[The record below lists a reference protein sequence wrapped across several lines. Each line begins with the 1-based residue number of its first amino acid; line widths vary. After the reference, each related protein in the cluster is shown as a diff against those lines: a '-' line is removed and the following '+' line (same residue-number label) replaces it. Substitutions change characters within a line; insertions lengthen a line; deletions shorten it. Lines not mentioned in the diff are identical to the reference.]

1 MKSSD
6 EDGDGSQLEP
16 YSEDDSESEKK
27 SVRFSLRILNLPKK
41 TKESYLRDSI
51 RNEYKKYGTIKNIEI
66 GEKEDNRIATV
77 YMGERK
83 EVKRAV
89 EATDGRFLFGALIDV
104 YDHSNNEKHEFP
116 FFSSRTLFIGNLE
129 KTSTYEDL
137 KRTFFKYG
145 KILKIE
151 LKKVGGANRYAF
163 IQFANLEDARRAVHK
178 MQGERIGKN
187 QVSTCYAR
195 SIKTQVLWIHG
206 VEGLSSDKT
215 YYRRVFEQFGSVRSL
230 ELDQV
235 KSQLLVAFADIASAH
250 TAYIEFKE
258 KGKKLNN
265 ARMSCD
271 YCSEE
276 LLQSVLYDDIVKK
289 HGLTRDYIQ
298 VIICFRLLTG
308 LLSLSI
314 INDIFRIIGVKFKTS

>member
-1 MKSSD
+1 M
-6 EDGDGSQLEP
+6 
-16 YSEDDSESEKK
+16 
-27 SVRFSLRILNLPKK
+27 
-41 TKESYLRDSI
+41 
-51 RNEYKKYGTIKNIEI
+51 
-66 GEKEDNRIATV
+66 
-77 YMGERK
+77 
-83 EVKRAV
+83 
-89 EATDGRFLFGALIDV
+89 
-104 YDHSNNEKHEFP
+104 
-116 FFSSRTLFIGNLE
+116 
-129 KTSTYEDL
+129 
-137 KRTFFKYG
+137 
-145 KILKIE
+145 
-151 LKKVGGANRYAF
+151 
-163 IQFANLEDARRAVHK
+163 EDARRAVHK

-298 VIICFRLLTG
+298 VIIVTGLPVLTG
-308 LLSLSI
+308 HDKILLPLSI
-314 INDIFRIIGVKFKTS
+314 IEKNDIFRIIGVKFKTS

>member
-1 MKSSD
+1 M
-6 EDGDGSQLEP
+6 
-16 YSEDDSESEKK
+16 
-27 SVRFSLRILNLPKK
+27 
-41 TKESYLRDSI
+41 
-51 RNEYKKYGTIKNIEI
+51 
-66 GEKEDNRIATV
+66 
-77 YMGERK
+77 
-83 EVKRAV
+83 
-89 EATDGRFLFGALIDV
+89 
-104 YDHSNNEKHEFP
+104 
-116 FFSSRTLFIGNLE
+116 
-129 KTSTYEDL
+129 
-137 KRTFFKYG
+137 
-145 KILKIE
+145 
-151 LKKVGGANRYAF
+151 
-163 IQFANLEDARRAVHK
+163 EDARRAVHK

-298 VIICFRLLTG
+298 VNISGYCRFRPVKTSTLSRSKIIK
-308 LLSLSI
+308 
-314 INDIFRIIGVKFKTS
+314 NDIFRIIGVKSKTS